1 MDYSFVSNRHDNL
14 ICAAAIGKKGCQ
26 TQRRTS
32 LETPMD
38 PALLSALSAILG
50 SLVGGSASVGAA
62 WVTQKAHTT
71 RELMT
76 SEIRKRETLY
86 GEFIAEC
93 SKLLI
98 DAMDHTFDTPS
109 KLLDVYA
116 IENRIRLTSTD
127 EVLVAAER
135 TIVDIVRQYL
145 EPTLTNDAIR
155 ERAMAYTRDYLAV
168 EDPIKPFAEACRRE
182 LAALRVLL

>member
-1 MDYSFVSNRHDNL
+1 
-14 ICAAAIGKKGCQ
+14 
-26 TQRRTS
+26 
-32 LETPMD
+32 MD

-76 SEIRKRETLY
+76 SEIRKRESLY

-98 DAMDHTFDTPS
+98 DAMDHTLDTPS

-127 EVLVAAER
+127 EVLMAAEQ
-135 TIVDIVRQYL
+135 TIVSIVRQYL

-155 ERAMAYTRDYLAV
+155 ERALAYTRDPLAE

-182 LAALRVLL
+182 LAALRKVL